1 MTNYLFTAS
10 YNKVTTTRGWPV
22 VFSFVVRLL
31 FTCVF
36 FFTEGVEIM
45 SAAHRVHVVVFM
57 GWKVL
62 LLYYEHARTAR

>member
-1 MTNYLFTAS
+1 MTNHLFTVS
-10 YNKVTTTRGWPV
+10 YRKVTTTKGWPV
-22 VFSFVVRLL
+22 VFSFVVRLPIHSRII
-31 FTCVF
+31 
-36 FFTEGVEIM
+36 FTEGVAIM